1 MFRIRYRKRVVLVTK
16 ITGILPFIEISCE
29 RKSIAY
35 VCFLTM
41 KKRDNDHCE
50 KLPSMQIHAI
60 HYQAITKINDKSFIK
75 SKRQLFKIKVYAFN
89 IFNAFTETEILLIKL
104 IASFPM
110 LICFSTN
117 KISYSSMS
125 YCNWWYIVFS
135 IKGYFRDHS

>member
-16 ITGILPFIEISCE
+16 ITGILPFIERSCE

-35 VCFLTM
+35 VFF
-41 KKRDNDHCE
+41 DNE
-50 KLPSMQIHAI
+50 KAWQWPLRKLPSMQIHAI